1 VLRRVDRGI
10 LFCFYKGGYIVDGVG
25 DLGGSWAIVKGS
37 IVIVDRVG
45 DVEGI
50 DLSGTG
56 LGSHI

>member
-1 VLRRVDRGI
+1 
-10 LFCFYKGGYIVDGVG
+10 VG
-25 DLGGSWAIVKGS
+25 DLGGSWGIVKGS

-56 LGSHI
+56 LGSYI